1 MFVKKPSV
9 ASEIIMQM
17 WKAASVSYDGLLP
30 VFLVLVARR
39 EYSLPSSFYPL
50 QETAVR
56 YFLSVSLPTV
66 FFSPSYYYRIRG
78 SLVG

>member
-17 WKAASVSYDGLLP
+17 REAASVSYDGLLLVP
-30 VFLVLVARR
+30 LVLIAIR
-39 EYSLPSSFYPL
+39 EYSLAFSSCSL

-56 YFLSVSLPTV
+56 YFLPSASRQFPSLPTK
-66 FFSPSYYYRIRG
+66 G
-78 SLVG
+78 HALE